1 MPTELPNGLKEIPEI
16 RINEGDTLH
25 VDLNNGKEDIIRLES
40 DLNQNSFF
48 FFDRDEDVV
57 QAGSSLK
64 DENIA
69 ITSSRVGSY
78 VYLLGDVVATSL
90 LKGYSSFEDYCPDR
104 DYFPKAMVQFIR
116 RPHDISDINVLL
128 ALQNTNATAEDLA
141 QQMSSIPT
149 KEFQGWRDYI
159 AGTLWDSMAGQLQ
172 H

>member
-16 RINEGDTLH
+16 RINEGDTIH

-69 ITSSRVGSY
+69 ITSSRIGSY

-90 LKGYSSFEDYCPDR
+90 
-104 DYFPKAMVQFIR
+104 
-116 RPHDISDINVLL
+116 
-128 ALQNTNATAEDLA
+128 
-141 QQMSSIPT
+141 
-149 KEFQGWRDYI
+149 
-159 AGTLWDSMAGQLQ
+159 
-172 H
+172 

>member
-64 DENIA
+64 DVNIA
-69 ITSSRVGSY
+69 ITSSRTGSY

-90 LKGYSSFEDYCPDR
+90 LKGYSSFEEYCPGWACNAEAIV
-104 DYFPKAMVQFIR
+104 PFIR
-116 RPHDISDINVLL
+116 RPQNISGTNVLL
-128 ALQNTNATAEDLA
+128 ALENTCLLYTSPSPRDLSTSR
-141 QQMSSIPT
+141 MPSS
-149 KEFQGWRDYI
+149 
-159 AGTLWDSMAGQLQ
+159 A
-172 H
+172 